1 MAIMNK
7 VLTCV
12 AVGMIALGG
21 CSSTPTPLKHSPEFA
36 PIYPAP
42 RDSSDIA
49 TGAIYKGRLSDNWF
63 GGLRSYQVG
72 DTLTV
77 ILYDDMQAGRSQST
91 NVSRATKNNY
101 SSDANIGRQMEKLN
115 FEGETKSDGAGD
127 TKQGAT
133 LQGEVTVTVAEVY
146 PNGNLFVKG
155 EKQLALTGS
164 AETIQISGIVR
175 PEDIGRNN
183 KVYSRRI
190 ANALISYTGSGEVS
204 NAGKVG
210 WGTNLL
216 MKLWPF

>member
-1 MAIMNK
+1 MNT
-7 VLTCV
+7 LRTL
-12 AVGMIALGG
+12 IALAAVSLVG
-21 CSSTPTPLKHSPEFA
+21 CSSAPTPLKHSPEFA

-42 RDSSDIA
+42 RDANDIS

-77 ILYDDMQAGRSQST
+77 ILYDEMQAGRSQST

-101 SSDANIGRQMEKLN
+101 NSDANIGRQMEKLN
-115 FEGETKSDGAGD
+115 FEGETKSDGTGD
-127 TKQGAT
+127 TKQGAS

-183 KVYSRRI
+183 KVYSRRM

>member
-1 MAIMNK
+1 MRTT
-7 VLTCV
+7 L
-12 AVGMIALGG
+12 ALIGLLALAA

-42 RDSSDIA
+42 RNTPEFA

-72 DTLTV
+72 DTITV

-91 NVSRATKNNY
+91 NVSRASNKDFAGDN
-101 SSDANIGRQMEKLN
+101 AMARQAEKLN
-115 FEGETKSDGAGD
+115 FEDSLKSNGTGD
-127 TKQGAT
+127 TKQGAS
-133 LQGEVTVTVAEVY
+133 LQGEVAVTVAEVY
-146 PNGNLFVKG
+146 PNGNLYVRG

-164 AETIQISGIVR
+164 AETIQISGVIR

-183 KVYSRRI
+183 KVFSRRM
-190 ANALISYTGSGEVS
+190 ANALISYTGTGEVS

>member
-1 MAIMNK
+1 MKKFHTLFACAM
-7 VLTCV
+7 L
-12 AVGMIALGG
+12 ALAG

-42 RDSSDIA
+42 RDVNDIA

-77 ILYDDMQAGRSQST
+77 ILYDEMQAGRSQST

-101 SSDANIGRQMEKLN
+101 SSDANMGRQMEKLN
-115 FEGETKSDGAGD
+115 FEGETKSDGTGD
-127 TKQGAT
+127 TKQGAS

-183 KVYSRRI
+183 KVYSRRM